1 MYPKAHVPLG
11 LGLKELLLVMV
22 RGRGFAVAQF
32 EGDERVAGGW
42 QNGSSSKYVAKT
54 LRINSVNK
62 AVNKQ
67 RMSI

>member
-1 MYPKAHVPLG
+1 
-11 LGLKELLLVMV
+11 MV